1 MRRGWATST
10 NSSAQWKIGLPSRA
24 TMSARMR
31 RTAGR
36 SVASKLFAILNAFA
50 PGESRLTLSEISR
63 RTGLPLPTAHRL
75 MGELVRFGGLERE
88 DGRTY
93 RIGVRLWELGS
104 LAPIRG
110 GLRELAMPYMEDL
123 YEATHENIQLA
134 VLADLEAMVI
144 EKISGR
150 ASIRIVTRVGG
161 RLPLHATGVG
171 KILLAHAPPDVIERV
186 LAAGLKRYATRTIVD
201 PELLRAN
208 LELVRTRGYSVTCD
222 EMTVPAMSVGAP
234 IVGPEGQVAAAL
246 SVVVDSRSGDPDRL
260 AVAVRTAA
268 RGLSRQ
274 VIDSWERIEPLVPP
288 LVLGSQTPE
297 ERGDE

>member
-1 MRRGWATST
+1 
-10 NSSAQWKIGLPSRA
+10 
-24 TMSARMR
+24 MSALVR
-31 RTAGR
+31 REPGP
-36 SVASKLFAILNAFA
+36 SVASKVFAILNAFV

-75 MGELVRFGGLERE
+75 VGELVQYGGLERE

-110 GLRELAMPYMEDL
+110 GLRELAMPFMEDL

-150 ASIRIVTRVGG
+150 ASVPILARVGG
-161 RLPLHATGVG
+161 RLPLHSTGVG
-171 KILLAHAPPDVIERV
+171 KVLLAFASADVLDQAVR
-186 LAAGLKRYATRTIVD
+186 AGFARYTARTIVD
-201 PELLRAN
+201 TNRLLED
-208 LELVRTRGYSVTCD
+208 LELTRRRGYSVTRD
-222 EMTVPAMSVGAP
+222 EMTYGAVSVGAP
-234 IVGPEGQVAAAL
+234 IFGPEQQVVAAL
-246 SVVVDSRSGDPDRL
+246 SVVVDSRIRDPDRL
-260 AVAVRTAA
+260 APPVRTAA

-274 VIDSWERIEPLVPP
+274 VVDWWDRIEALVPP
-288 LVLGSQTPE
+288 TILAARPG
-297 ERGDE
+297 GDPSNG

>member
-1 MRRGWATST
+1 
-10 NSSAQWKIGLPSRA
+10 
-24 TMSARMR
+24 MR